1 MGIVPKNFPLHVDLE
16 LSSACDSRCEFCP
29 ITPNNELKPKDSIFP
44 TGFMSEKLFKKVVD
58 ECEGKASSIKLNWRG
73 EATLHP
79 KFNEF
84 IDYIM
89 QKDFIE
95 VMINTHGNYP
105 PKKRDA
111 VHKLDKIIFSIDSL
125 SKEKYESIRRRL
137 SFEKLQ
143 ENFSLALN
151 HRLTYGK
158 PQIKVNCTV
167 QKKNEDEIESF
178 KKAFPPS
185 IVDVRFAPV
194 FERTTTGSEYKLA
207 NMKVLAR
214 KNCGYPFQR
223 VMVSWHGKTTAC
235 CVPWNLEKSDLV
247 TGDANKQSIESIW
260 DGAKHK
266 AIQKDASSANYTFNT
281 CKNCMSWASY
291 KVVDQEKL
299 KGIY

>member
-1 MGIVPKNFPLHVDLE
+1 MSSIDYKYVNGKLKRKNFIIRFLNKRPLYTLNREIRRTLRQKSFVHKYWGFLVTIRIAIRRIKDKFFCGRKSWQIKPKYTEEQYKSYRKSWDDLGLGIVPKNFPLHVDLE

-111 VHKLDKIIFSIDSL
+111 QVL
-125 SKEKYESIRRRL
+125 S
-137 SFEKLQ
+137 
-143 ENFSLALN
+143 AP
-151 HRLTYGK
+151 LT
-158 PQIKVNCTV
+158 VNA
-167 QKKNEDEIESF
+167 S
-178 KKAFPPS
+178 
-185 IVDVRFAPV
+185 
-194 FERTTTGSEYKLA
+194 
-207 NMKVLAR
+207 VL
-214 KNCGYPFQR
+214 
-223 VMVSWHGKTTAC
+223 
-235 CVPWNLEKSDLV
+235 
-247 TGDANKQSIESIW
+247 
-260 DGAKHK
+260 
-266 AIQKDASSANYTFNT
+266 
-281 CKNCMSWASY
+281 
-291 KVVDQEKL
+291 
-299 KGIY
+299 